1 MMRRKNTSRRVHAL
15 SSVSIRADEIAATDM
30 AVSRGWEGGGV
41 SDMRIIVHDRER
53 TFFAETHGPSA
64 RQNQSS
70 PEMVRK
76 LPKLCG
82 RSRLREVSPAK
93 AAVTQAIQGVKIG
106 TGPIRSAGFR
116 RYNHMAIK
124 FGRPIEM
131 RDAPRRDVLL
141 PRPGLDLVGRPRRN
155 RKAEWARRL
164 VPENVLTTDD
174 LIGPLFPVDRHTKRA
189 D

>member
-15 SSVSIRADEIAATDM
+15 SSVSIRSDEIAATDM
-30 AVSRGWEGGGV
+30 ALSRDWSRVGV

-82 RSRLREVSPAK
+82 RSRLREGSPAK
-93 AAVTQAIQGVKIG
+93 APVTQALQGVKIV
-106 TGPIRSAGFR
+106 TGPIRSAGLWG
-116 RYNHMAIK
+116 YKYMA
-124 FGRPIEM
+124 
-131 RDAPRRDVLL
+131 V
-141 PRPGLDLVGRPRRN
+141 
-155 RKAEWARRL
+155 
-164 VPENVLTTDD
+164 
-174 LIGPLFPVDRHTKRA
+174 
-189 D
+189 